1 MAFTYQ
7 PQAAHVSSDE
17 QLVCSACRVA
27 VLPNER
33 HSHYRSDWH
42 RYNVKRKCVAMEPID
57 KAVFE
62 AKLNSIIASGQQ
74 IESVSNKKKKKALN
88 KTLQKN
94 YDTLISNDQWQIST
108 DNTRQRS
115 MDELS
120 SLLTY
125 RCTLCHKTFK
135 THQQCVSH
143 LSTKKHRAE
152 FIAYHKNLRQQQ
164 QEEINVYH
172 ATNAEQPNAEQN
184 AQPSMD
190 NLVPVDELKPVLSIE
205 NNPFI
210 TVRKAKLSQ
219 KHRGVHVYDEE
230 AKRNEG
236 QTQPANDNNDNNE
249 DNNNNNKQAAR
260 VALDAC
266 KQCLFCSTSCASQE
280 ESIQHMSDE
289 HGFFIPFAKRV
300 ISVEAM
306 LQCAGQII
314 GEFHQCV
321 WCWKIFK
328 SVGGVQ
334 THMRHTG
341 HCKLQVECAPNITYC
356 RDAEMNVNK
365 AVVNEEE
372 DSPFVRFIDFE
383 KVLVDSDEDEQEVL
397 QMEVD
402 EDGGMLGREV
412 MVSEKRHI
420 TDINE
425 SAELVREEDSP
436 FVRFIDFEK
445 VVVDSDEDEQ
455 EVLEMDE
462 DGGMLGREVMVS
474 EKRHVTDINESA
486 ELVRNDGTVIGHRD
500 HMLVYRQKHRNL
512 AKYHETQTEEQIIA
526 QINNP
531 QRKIKLEEMERKKNA
546 KEFEESGARQQSKGV
561 KGKEHEA
568 MNLQARQH
576 KVVFQNW

>member
-236 QTQPANDNNDNNE
+236 QTQPSNNDNNE

-412 MVSEKRHI
+412 MVSEKRH
-420 TDINE
+420 
-425 SAELVREEDSP
+425 
-436 FVRFIDFEK
+436 
-445 VVVDSDEDEQ
+445 
-455 EVLEMDE
+455 
-462 DGGMLGREVMVS
+462 
-474 EKRHVTDINESA
+474 VTDINESA

-576 KVVFQNW
+576 KVVFQNWVNLQKSKQLM